1 MRLRPRTLFKGI
13 LVALASFLSASAPSR
28 AQSDPTADF
37 YKGKTV
43 KIIVGF
49 GVGGG
54 YDIYGRL
61 AAEHLGRFIPGNPT
75 VIVENMPGGGG
86 VRAASFLHG
95 AAPKDGTV
103 LSVIVQSIAFDSV
116 LGELPGKIDA
126 SRYNFI
132 GRLTSNVEAQFTWH
146 TSQTKSLDDAKRNTV
161 VVGATGASSP
171 STIVPRMLNEAIGTK
186 FKIVQGY
193 PGTAEAAL
201 AMERGEVEGMMQSL
215 ESLQSAKPDW
225 IREKRINFIWQLA
238 LKPHPAFPDVPAVGQ
253 LGDTPEE
260 QSMLKLIAGTAD
272 IGRSLVAPP
281 DVPAERVTALRAAFQ
296 AMMADA
302 QFQAAAKARNANL
315 DPATGEAL
323 QEIVAAAMATPK
335 PVVERTRAIV
345 TAK

>member
-1 MRLRPRTLFKGI
+1 MRFGCR
-13 LVALASFLSASAPSR
+13 LVSRLMVAGAALLAGAAPHAAR
-28 AQSDPTADF
+28 ADAVADF

-54 YDIYGRL
+54 YDIYARL
-61 AAEHLGRFIPGNPT
+61 AAEHLGRFVPGNPT

-103 LSVIVQSIAFDSV
+103 LSVVVQAIAFESV
-116 LGELPGKIDA
+116 LGNLPGRIDA
-126 SRYNFI
+126 GTYNFI
-132 GRLTSNVEAQFTWH
+132 GRLTSNVEAQFTWQ
-146 TSQTKSLDDAKRNTV
+146 TSATKSLEEAKRREV
-161 VVGATGASSP
+161 IVAATGTTSP
-171 STIVPRMLNEAIGTK
+171 STIVPRMLNETIGTR

-215 ESLQSAKPDW
+215 ESLQSARPDW
-225 IREKRINFIWQLA
+225 LAEKKIHFIWQLA
-238 LKPHPAFPDVPAVGQ
+238 LKPHPDFPEVPAVGQ
-253 LGDTPEE
+253 LGGTTEE
-260 QSMLKLIAGTAD
+260 QSMLRLIAGTAD

-281 DVPAERVTALRAAFQ
+281 GVPAERIAALRTAFAA
-296 AMMADA
+296 MVADPE
-302 QFQAAAKARNANL
+302 FRAAAKTRNAHL
-315 DPATGEAL
+315 DPASGEAL
-323 QEIVAAAMATPK
+323 QEIVAAAMATPA

-345 TAK
+345 NAR

>member
-1 MRLRPRTLFKGI
+1 VLAGLAG
-13 LVALASFLSASAPSR
+13 LALTCAPGAGAR
-28 AQSDPTADF
+28 ADAVADF

-86 VRAASFLHG
+86 VRAAAFLHG
-95 AAPKDGTV
+95 VAPKDGTV

-126 SRYNFI
+126 SSYNFI
-132 GRLTSNVEAQFTWH
+132 GRLTSNVETQFTWH
-146 TSQTKSLDDAKRNTV
+146 TSAAKTLEDAKRNTV
-161 VVGATGASSP
+161 IVGATGPSSP
-171 STIVPRMLNEAIGTK
+171 STIVPRMLNDAVGTK

-193 PGTAEAAL
+193 PGTAEASL

-215 ESLQSAKPDW
+215 ESLQTARPDW
-225 IREKRINFIWQLA
+225 LRDKKINPIWQLA
-238 LKPHPAFPDVPAVGQ
+238 LKRHPVLPDVPTVGE

-260 QSMLKLIAGTAD
+260 QSMLKLIAGTAE

-281 DVPAERVTALRAAFQ
+281 GVPAERVAALRSAFQ
-296 AMMADA
+296 AMVADA
-302 QFQAAAKARNANL
+302 QFRAAAKSRNASL
-315 DPATGEAL
+315 DPAPGEAL
-323 QEIVAAAMATPK
+323 QEQVAAAMATPK
-335 PVVERTRAIV
+335 AVVERTRAIV
-345 TAK
+345 AAK